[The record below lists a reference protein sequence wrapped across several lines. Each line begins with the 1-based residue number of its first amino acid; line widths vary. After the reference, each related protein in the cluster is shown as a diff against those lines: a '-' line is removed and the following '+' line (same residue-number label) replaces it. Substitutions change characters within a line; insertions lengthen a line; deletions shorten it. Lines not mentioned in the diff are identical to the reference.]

1 MRFISLFCVMLALLM
16 VQAQDTPANEN
27 PVSNDNPVTVTSQ
40 AFVVSQTTN
49 EDGSTSEELVEATE
63 ARPGQIIEY
72 QLTVTNNGDT
82 SLPDSAVSVYGPV
95 PEGTRA
101 IENSGTP
108 NSNTVQQEFLNTDE
122 YRGWRWTV
130 IRSFAPEE
138 VITLKYRV
146 VME

>member
-1 MRFISLFCVMLALLM
+1 MRFISLFCVMVALLM

-27 PVSNDNPVTVTSQ
+27 PASNDNPVTVTSQ